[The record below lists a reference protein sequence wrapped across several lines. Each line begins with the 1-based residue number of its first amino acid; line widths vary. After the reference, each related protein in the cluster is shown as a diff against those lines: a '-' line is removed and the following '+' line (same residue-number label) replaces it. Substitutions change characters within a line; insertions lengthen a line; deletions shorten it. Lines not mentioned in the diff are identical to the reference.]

1 MGFFDHFK
9 TKKAAPEP
17 LEPSVKSIGPTVV
30 EIARIISSGDEAV
43 LRDIT
48 ACTENPAD
56 WYDDCREQL
65 FIRSVPPDE
74 SLEMVQWLTLM
85 DILEKYGWVCKPDW
99 KDRKDKLT
107 DFLYLVENLHSFQA
121 QGLSMNPA
129 WFDAGGNI
137 SAWCG
142 VLAEKWA
149 SKGVRM
155 ASIDIESYVLFPC
168 PVSQFPTL
176 QGLAEEIGQYIAFV
190 E

>member
-1 MGFFDHFK
+1 MGLFDIFK
-9 TKKAAPEP
+9 AKEPPPPEP
-17 LEPSVKSIGPTVV
+17 PKPEPKDLGPTLL

-56 WYDDCREQL
+56 WYDACREQL

-99 KDRKDKLT
+99 KDKLT

-121 QGLSMNPA
+121 QGLSVNPA